1 MERDIML
8 VINVTGRKGDQ
19 LDLLVENMG
28 RVNFGPKIND
38 YKVQRSLYLEY
49 NHSNLNKGHKVEDF
63 D

>member
-38 YKVQRSLYLEY
+38 YKVQTC
-49 NHSNLNKGHKVEDF
+49 HF
-63 D
+63 I